1 MSSDDKREQ
10 ILIAAKQIFAR
21 YGYKKTTVNDI
32 GDAVGMT
39 KSNLYFYFTNKND
52 LYNQVIRFSMLN
64 WYREIEQAA
73 EEGRDHAEKLINAS
87 RMAFSYLSKDEQLC
101 AIIAHDKTIFP
112 FSSREDRFLDVNS
125 QTLDL
130 YVSIIEEG
138 QRSGQFRMVDP
149 LQTAQLLFSIITVLI
164 IQSYVKQDGVGQK
177 QFAHAVDI
185 LIKGLS
191 A

>member
-1 MSSDDKREQ
+1 MGAEDKREQ

-21 YGYKKTTVNDI
+21 YGFKKTTVNDI
-32 GDAVGMT
+32 GEAVGMT
-39 KSNLYFYFTNKND
+39 KSNLYFYFTNKKD

-64 WYREIEQAA
+64 WYKEIEQSADA
-73 EEGRDHAEKLINAS
+73 GKDAAEKLFNAS
-87 RMAFSYLSKDEQLC
+87 RIAFSYLSRDEQLC
-101 AIIAHDKTIFP
+101 SIIAQDKTIFP
-112 FSSREDRFLDVNS
+112 FSAKEDRFFDVNS

-138 QRSGQFRMVDP
+138 QRLGEFRQVDS
-149 LQTAQLLFSIITVLI
+149 LLTAQLLFSVITVLI

-185 LIKGLS
+185 IIKGLS
-191 A
+191 V